1 MDKKKDMQKPDA
13 LTSGDTVMIVS
24 PASVIDVS
32 LIEGAERVLA
42 GWGLKVVRGKY
53 CEGHCGSF
61 SGTIEERLYDFR
73 EA

>member
-1 MDKKKDMQKPDA
+1 MQKPDA

-42 GWGLKVVRGKY
+42 GWGLKCRA
-53 CEGHCGSF
+53 
-61 SGTIEERLYDFR
+61 R
-73 EA
+73 